1 MRNFLLFALIS
12 GALLGSCTL
21 DPECEWTDLYADFE
35 SYEFTTDLEQT
46 NIVLLTPEFDP
57 NIELFEPYIIRSDSA
72 YDALTQFS
80 RDEECPYCVYPEID
94 FDEYTLIGFSTEI
107 SCLATNYL
115 KLTSTPEGWRYALKT
130 VDETQC
136 NQLLCDNFSFNWIL
150 LPKAADTTDITFETG
165 LARYFCDC

>member
-1 MRNFLLFALIS
+1 
-12 GALLGSCTL
+12 
-21 DPECEWTDLYADFE
+21 
-35 SYEFTTDLEQT
+35 
-46 NIVLLTPEFDP
+46 
-57 NIELFEPYIIRSDSA
+57 
-72 YDALTQFS
+72 
-80 RDEECPYCVYPEID
+80 PYCVYPEID
-94 FDEYTLIGFSTEI
+94 FDQYTLIGFSTEI

-150 LPKAADTTDITFETG
+150 LPKAADTTDISFETG